1 MSLRV
6 LLTAYGLF
14 IIVVAALQVAFVVVA
29 ALNKARAE
37 GYTKD
42 FFHHTLRRYYTTSD
56 RKDAVTL
63 SWDFMMAELR
73 CCGVEGYADFQR
85 ATEFVKYAAEAGDGQ
100 VVPEAC
106 CILDT
111 QYDLRVFKPRD
122 PQCPTAPTTTNSY
135 MKTVSQKGF
144 PTWRYL

>member
-85 ATEFVKYAAEAGDGQ
+85 ATEF
-100 VVPEAC
+100 
-106 CILDT
+106 L
-111 QYDLRVFKPRD
+111 
-122 PQCPTAPTTTNSY
+122 NS
-135 MKTVSQKGF
+135 VSQSRLAPPLQLPGVSGKSTGSQRS
-144 PTWRYL
+144 PVLNSTVPSSQK